1 MASRRA
7 AVQEAAKAQGKATP
21 NKKIVRK
28 PAAPERKEP
37 EKKPATRSSS
47 AGIKTLRVLLVIVG
61 FVVALIA
68 GLAVGYAMIGKQ
80 NISDVLYP
88 ETWAHIF
95 QLVFAP

>member
-21 NKKIVRK
+21 NKKIVKK
-28 PAAPERKEP
+28 PAAPEKKEP

-47 AGIKTLRVLLVIVG
+47 AGMKTLRVILVLIG

-68 GLAVGYAMIGKQ
+68 GLTIGYAILGKK

-88 ETWAHIF
+88 ETWAHVF

>member
-28 PAAPERKEP
+28 PAPERKQP
-37 EKKPATRSSS
+37 EKKPATPSAS
-47 AGIKTLRVLLVIVG
+47 AGVKTLRVILVIVG
-61 FVVALIA
+61 FVVALMA
-68 GLAVGYAMIGKQ
+68 GLMIGYAILGKQ